1 MQPKKRY
8 VQPQTVREAMET
20 IQKLFKNYLIL
31 IVTHL

>member
-8 VQPQTVREAMET
+8 VEPQTVREAMET
-20 IQKLFKNYLIL
+20 IQNYLIL